1 MGGFVFHRFLV
12 AWVVGCDPQRLAHLF
27 SWIGGVGFS
36 QILDSFFRLT
46 KLATCLQHGPNVF
59 GVSME
64 TETQPALVAELAKR
78 LAEQL
83 ERTRPAPPRVAYTL
97 DETATMLGVSKRVV
111 EGLVNTGQLP
121 AKRAGRCLIVTH
133 RAIERWLYG

>member
-1 MGGFVFHRFLV
+1 MGGFVFPRFLV
-12 AWVVGCDPQRLAHLF
+12 ARVVGCDPQRLAYLF
-27 SWIGGVGFS
+27 SWIGGVGFA
-36 QILDSFFRLT
+36 QILDSLFRLT
-46 KLATCLQHGPNVF
+46 TLATCLQHGPNVF
-59 GVSME
+59 GASME
-64 TETQPALVAELAKR
+64 NNQPALVAELARR
-78 LAEQL
+78 LADNL

-111 EGLVNTGQLP
+111 EGLVNSGQLP